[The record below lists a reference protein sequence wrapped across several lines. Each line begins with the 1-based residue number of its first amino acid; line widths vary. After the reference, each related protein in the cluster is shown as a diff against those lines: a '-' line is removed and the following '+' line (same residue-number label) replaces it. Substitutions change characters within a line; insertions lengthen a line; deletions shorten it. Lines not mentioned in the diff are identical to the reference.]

1 MIREWLSSGGDNAE
15 GRWMSR
21 STLVP
26 IIITAMLALAAPAA
40 AAPRDRDHDGLPDR
54 WETRH
59 GLSSTSKGGS
69 ADPDRD
75 RVDNLNEHREG
86 THPRDRDSDNDGR
99 PDGREDRDRDMLDN
113 SAEDRTGHDPRD
125 RDSDD
130 DGVIDGR
137 EQAGVVA
144 SFDGEQLVI
153 KLAGGGTVSGLVD
166 EDTELFCATEKDAEA
181 DWAKPV
187 GGRAAT
193 TPSEEEEPADEG
205 EEDEGDDSDD
215 ADAGD
220 DEEESAD
227 EEEDEDAAAAV
238 DDGVLVVPG
247 GRRIVRWTKRVTK
260 PVRNREARSPEPQ
273 LA

>member
-1 MIREWLSSGGDNAE
+1 MR
-15 GRWMSR
+15 R

-26 IIITAMLALAAPAA
+26 IIITATLTLAAPAA

-59 GLSSTSKGGS
+59 GLSSKSKGGS

-166 EDTELFCATEKDAEA
+166 EDTELFCATEKEAEA

-187 GGRAAT
+187 TRGAT
-193 TPSEEEEPADEG
+193 TSPFEEEDPEEEAEEEEDNE
-205 EEDEGDDSDD
+205 SD
-215 ADAGD
+215 G
-220 DEEESAD
+220 DEENESAE
-227 EEEDEDAAAAV
+227 EEEDADEDACPLDALEAGA
-238 DDGVLVVPG
+238 GV
-247 GRRIVRWTKRVTK
+247 
-260 PVRNREARSPEPQ
+260 REAELEIDADGAYFIQ
-273 LA
+273 IELLT

>member
-1 MIREWLSSGGDNAE
+1 MTGASLNGGRDEAE
-15 GRWMSR
+15 AQWMRR
-21 STLVP
+21 STLAP
-26 IIITAMLALAAPAA
+26 IIITAALALAAPAT

-59 GLSSTSKGGS
+59 GLSLKAKGGS

-75 RVDNLNEHREG
+75 QVDNLNEHREG

-99 PDGREDRDRDMLDN
+99 PDGREDSDRDMLDN

-153 KLAGGGTVSGLVD
+153 KLAGGGTVRGLVD
-166 EDTELFCATEKDAEA
+166 EDTELFCATEKEAEA
-181 DWAKPV
+181 DWAKLAR
-187 GGRAAT
+187 GRAAT
-193 TPSEEEEPADEG
+193 TPSADDEPEDEG
-205 EEDEGDDSDD
+205 EDEDDNSDD
-215 ADAGD
+215 DAAGD

-227 EEEDEDAAAAV
+227 EEEAEGACPL
-238 DDGVLVVPG
+238 DGLEAG
-247 GRRIVRWTKRVTK
+247 ARV
-260 PVRNREARSPEPQ
+260 REAELEIDADGAYFTQ
-273 LA
+273 IELLT